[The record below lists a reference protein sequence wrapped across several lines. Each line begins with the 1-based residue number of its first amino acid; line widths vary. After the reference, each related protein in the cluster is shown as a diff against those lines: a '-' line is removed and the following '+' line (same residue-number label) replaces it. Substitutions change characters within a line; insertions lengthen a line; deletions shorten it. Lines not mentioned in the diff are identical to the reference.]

1 MVDKIRMLS
10 YSEEKYLLK
19 KLGRR
24 PNNLELDVIEAEWSE
39 HCSYKSSKKY
49 LQLLPTKGTRV
60 IVGPGFD
67 AGVLDVGH
75 GSIITVHIESHNHPS
90 AVEPYGG
97 AATGVGGVIRDIISM
112 GTRPILLLN
121 ALRFGVIG
129 SNSESKSRWL
139 FRNVVK
145 GIADYGNC
153 IGIPT
158 VGGEIEF
165 DRSFED
171 YCLVDV
177 AAIGIGK
184 ADKIVSNSADVNDLI
199 ILVGN
204 YTGRDGIHGASF
216 ASKLLEEDNRS
227 AVQIPDPFL
236 EKLLIEATIA
246 AVEIGCIKSIKDLGG
261 GGLACCLSELADKL
275 NKGFEIELS
284 SVHTKRNDLIPNEIL
299 ISESQERM
307 VFIVSKA
314 RLNDL
319 SIILNKFGILF
330 SIIGKVSDHRDLVF
344 TFNGK
349 QIGKIN
355 SHLVA
360 NAPLALRKATR
371 PSYIDKIRN
380 SFIDPPEQTVCED
393 TLISLLSNL
402 NITSKKWVYQ
412 QYDHEVGLRTVV
424 RPGGDASVVRI
435 NDNSFISVKLDGNS
449 RQCYLDPYRGALS
462 CLSEACRN
470 VICSGASPIGIIDHL
485 QFGDPEDPEIFW
497 SFRKSLDAIVNYCKY
512 MSLPVIGGKV
522 SFYNETN
529 RGSIKPSP
537 VIGCIGLIENSKLIT
552 KPVPQEGN
560 AIFVIGQTRDELGGS
575 EYFES
580 YRDCVGGTVP
590 KVVMKYDKMN
600 GSIVLNLIKK
610 NLVDCVHDCSKGG
623 ISVALTE
630 MAMQGNLGFDVET
643 MSIPNKCSRFD
654 YLMFSESNS
663 RYIIGTK
670 SPAKVYKLLSDEK
683 CIFGKI
689 GEFNGTGNIRFRNNN
704 QIMINLDLTK
714 ATEAYHSF
722 ESFMTASSK

>member
-1 MVDKIRMLS
+1 MGTFRLLS
-10 YSEEKYLLK
+10 KSEEKYLLN
-19 KLGRR
+19 KLGRK

-49 LQLLPTKGTRV
+49 LKLLPTKGSRV
-60 IVGPGFD
+60 LIGPGYD
-67 AGVLDVGH
+67 AGVLDIGNGCV
-75 GSIITVHIESHNHPS
+75 ITVHIESHNHPS

-121 ALRFGVIG
+121 ALRFGIID
-129 SNSESKSRWL
+129 NHSETKSRWL
-139 FRNVVK
+139 FRNVIK

-153 IGIPT
+153 IGVPT
-158 VGGEIEF
+158 VGGEIQF
-165 DRSFED
+165 DKSFED

-177 AAIGIGK
+177 AAVGIGK
-184 ADKIVSNSADVNDLI
+184 RDKIISNRADVDDLI
-199 ILVGN
+199 ILAGN

-246 AVEIGCIKSIKDLGG
+246 ATELGCIKSIKDLGG

-275 NKGFEIELS
+275 NRGFEIDLS
-284 SVHTKRNDLIPNEIL
+284 SVHTKHKDIIPNEIL

-307 VFIVSKA
+307 VFVVSKA

-319 SIILNKFGILF
+319 LKILDKFGIPF
-330 SIIGKVSDHRDLVF
+330 SIIGKVHDHRNLVF

-349 QIGKIN
+349 QIAKIN

-360 NAPLALRKATR
+360 NAPIALRKATR
-371 PSYIDKIRN
+371 PLYIDELKN
-380 SFIDPPEQTVCED
+380 FFIEPPEQAVSEKM
-393 TLISLLSNL
+393 LMSLLSNL
-402 NITSKKWVYQ
+402 NISSKEWVYQ

-424 RPGGDASVVRI
+424 RPGGDASVIRMDDH
-435 NDNSFISVKLDGNS
+435 NFISIKLDGNS
-449 RQCYLDPYRGALS
+449 KQCYLDPYRGALS

-497 SFRKSLDAIVNYCKY
+497 SFRKSLDAIVKYCKY
-512 MSLPVIGGKV
+512 MNLPVVGGKV
-522 SFYNETN
+522 SFYNETS
-529 RGSIKPSP
+529 RGPIKPSP
-537 VIGCIGLIENSKLIT
+537 VIGCIGLIENSNLIT
-552 KPVPQEGN
+552 YPIPKEGN
-560 AIFVIGQTRDELGGS
+560 TIFVIGQTRDELGGS

-580 YRDCVGGTVP
+580 YHDCVGGIVP
-590 KVVMKYDKMN
+590 NVDMKDDKMN
-600 GSIVLNLIKK
+600 GSIILNLIKK

-623 ISVALTE
+623 ISIALTE
-630 MAMQGNLGFDVET
+630 MAIHGNLGFDVET
-643 MSIPNKCSRFD
+643 QSIPNNCSRFD
-654 YLMFSESNS
+654 YLIFSESNS

-670 SPAKVYKLLSDEK
+670 HPSKVCKILSDAG
-683 CIFGKI
+683 CIFNKI
-689 GEFNGTGNIRFRNNN
+689 GEFNATGNIKFRSNNE
-704 QIMINLDLTK
+704 IMIKLDLK
-714 ATEAYHSF
+714 KVTEAYFSLENIMSRF
-722 ESFMTASSK
+722 SK